1 MKNRAFV
8 AGLPYRK
15 EGALPAGESRK
26 AFPKTM
32 VLREADGNR
41 SAFYLF
47 RSGIPAVGLSVDE
60 DNVGLGGAARFLS
73 AGLAES
79 RREDDLVLTLSRAA
93 RLEEDFPGHA
103 RVVARYALLLAHTLG
118 LTDEFFLRELE
129 RGAHLHDIGKAGIP
143 RSILCKAGPL
153 TFLEREIMKDH
164 PLSGY
169 ALVRGLGL
177 SRSAAQVILYHHERF
192 DGRGYPFG
200 LAGPQVPLAARILAL
215 ADTLD
220 AITSDRPYRPRSSF
234 ARARVE
240 IRAAK
245 GGSFDPDI
253 VDAFLAVS
261 DAYWKRV
268 KLQTSPVLNIR
279 LMNH

>member
-1 MKNRAFV
+1 
-8 AGLPYRK
+8 
-15 EGALPAGESRK
+15 
-26 AFPKTM
+26 M
-32 VLREADGNR
+32 VVREPNGNR

-60 DNVGLGGAARFLS
+60 DYVGLGGAVRFS
-73 AGLAES
+73 GAGLAES
-79 RREDDLVLTLSRAA
+79 RREHDPVWTLSRAA

-143 RSILCKAGPL
+143 RSILCKVGPL
-153 TFLEREIMKDH
+153 TALEREIMKDH

-169 ALVRGLGL
+169 AFVRGLGV

-200 LAGPQVPLAARILAL
+200 LAGPRVPLSARILAL

-220 AITSDRPYRPRSSF
+220 AITSDRPYRPRSTF
-234 ARARVE
+234 ALARTE
-240 IRAAK
+240 IRAGK
-245 GGSFDPDI
+245 GTTFDPDV
-253 VDAFLAVS
+253 VDAFLVVS
-261 DAYWKRV
+261 DVYWKRV

-279 LMNH
+279 LISH